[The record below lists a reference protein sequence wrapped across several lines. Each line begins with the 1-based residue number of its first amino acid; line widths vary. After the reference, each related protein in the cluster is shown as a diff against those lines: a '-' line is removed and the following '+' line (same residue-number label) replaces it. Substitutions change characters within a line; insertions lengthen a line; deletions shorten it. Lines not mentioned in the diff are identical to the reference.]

1 MDLKKLLSASA
12 VEPIRDKKAEKNLFI
27 RRALVSFL
35 GVLGLSAILFTNL
48 YHLEVVNYETY
59 QTRSNGNRIKLLPI
73 PPTRGL
79 IYDRYG
85 KLLAEN
91 LTFFGLYIVLEKV
104 ENLDRTFE
112 QLKRL
117 VGLTDE
123 DIANFTKERRRSSRY
138 TSILLKP
145 NLTEEQIA
153 RFAVNQYQF
162 PSLSVKPYFKRHY
175 LYGEPLTHILG
186 YVAKINDKDVERLK
200 KEEKYANYSGSQ
212 NIGKLGIERYYE
224 DELHGEVGFE
234 EVEINNRGKVI
245 RKLREQPAV
254 AGKSIHLTIDLE
266 LQRYITDLLAGRKGA
281 AVVLDPKDSSI
292 LAMVSV
298 PSYDNNL
305 FVDGISSNDYQRLL
319 QDPQRP
325 LYSRATQGAYPP
337 ASTVKPFIAVSG
349 LQDNVIT
356 PSTTVFDPGYWVLPN
371 TTKRFRDWK
380 KSGHGYTDLNKAI
393 AESSDTYFYQLAYNM
408 GIDRLSQAM
417 NKFGFGLPTGIDI
430 KEETAGIMPSR
441 EWKQKRYKKSWLQG
455 DTISVGIGQGY
466 WTATPLQVAKA
477 LAILVNNGKVNTP
490 HLMKGVE
497 GSQFVPYK
505 DPLLYPDIDEPKQNY
520 WALAK
525 RGMYNVVNASNG
537 TARKAFVNTHFQVAG
552 KSGTAQVFS
561 LKENQTY
568 NAKSLVK
575 ELHDHAWFIGYAPY
589 EDPKLVVAVI
599 LENAGGGGS
608 NAGPVVRE
616 IMDYYLNVRLPQVNA
631 MENRTALSSSTSSTP
646 STDVMPTSATPA
658 TQHNQEKTNE

>member
-35 GVLGLSAILFTNL
+35 SVLGLSAILFTNL

-91 LTFFGLYIVLEKV
+91 LTFFGLYIVPEKV

-356 PSTTVFDPGYWVLPN
+356 PSTTVFDPVIGCC
-371 TTKRFRDWK
+371 
-380 KSGHGYTDLNKAI
+380 
-393 AESSDTYFYQLAYNM
+393 
-408 GIDRLSQAM
+408 
-417 NKFGFGLPTGIDI
+417 PT
-430 KEETAGIMPSR
+430 P
-441 EWKQKRYKKSWLQG
+441 Q
-455 DTISVGIGQGY
+455 
-466 WTATPLQVAKA
+466 
-477 LAILVNNGKVNTP
+477 
-490 HLMKGVE
+490 
-497 GSQFVPYK
+497 
-505 DPLLYPDIDEPKQNY
+505 
-520 WALAK
+520 
-525 RGMYNVVNASNG
+525 NAS
-537 TARKAFVNTHFQVAG
+537 AIG
-552 KSGTAQVFS
+552 K
-561 LKENQTY
+561 
-568 NAKSLVK
+568 
-575 ELHDHAWFIGYAPY
+575 
-589 EDPKLVVAVI
+589 
-599 LENAGGGGS
+599 
-608 NAGPVVRE
+608 
-616 IMDYYLNVRLPQVNA
+616 
-631 MENRTALSSSTSSTP
+631 NRDTVTRI
-646 STDVMPTSATPA
+646 
-658 TQHNQEKTNE
+658 